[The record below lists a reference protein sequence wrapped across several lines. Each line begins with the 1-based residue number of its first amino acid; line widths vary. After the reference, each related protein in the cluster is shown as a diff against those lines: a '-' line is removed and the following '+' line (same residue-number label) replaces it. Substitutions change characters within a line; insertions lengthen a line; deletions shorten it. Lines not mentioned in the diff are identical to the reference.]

1 MNEMITLD
9 EMLGEYFSTR
19 DDGGCHFD
27 LRNEQDFYHF
37 ESFLIDKGYSEHF
50 DKKKLQEIYNLKSED
65 FSSDIENVWKK
76 VKRLVTSGMEVV
88 TRKFSNYSDSI
99 RGSIGDKELDQTF
112 EITIP
117 YIEEP
122 NIIEVSKLITREI
135 SPESEISDEPR
146 NNTDDDQSSV
156 EAIPDGDVENI
167 KEGAVEAIKGY
178 YNESLT
184 CLNIIKKHGHSINVN
199 LLYESPS
206 VEKNDE
212 MIVVNLNNPNGGSV
226 KKIIDEVNRYNLLLK
241 QLSGKKYEELL
252 SIIQIASDNMS
263 DHLIN
268 EVGLSGGV
276 IREVILTGKTEIS
289 KGVSHKADIRL
300 KITKNSVQS
309 YKAYSLKMYS
319 SKSLNLANLGSLS
332 AVGKLTDLET
342 NKNFLSELE
351 KNKTYKMS
359 KVAYLKVEALKN
371 QFQSN
376 KINGKTLI
384 SDLSLIPVPNDID
397 IKKLIDA
404 QIEQIE
410 LINKSEQSKDA
421 IVDNLREIRRIIGFS
436 MNPIYSQYVYVAIKN
451 YIKNIDNK
459 QNFCKN
465 LLDILGFSDKDT
477 DILLSVVGPKQ
488 IKLGKSEIITKHPEL
503 NLDDVDVTY
512 KPGSVTIDVINTVNK
527 KSLIKFTSKEGASV
541 LFGTVKF

>member
-65 FSSDIENVWKK
+65 FSSDIEHVWKK

-88 TRKFSNYSDSI
+88 TRKFSNYSDRI

-122 NIIEVSKLITREI
+122 NINLVSKLITPEI

-146 NNTDDDQSSV
+146 NNTDYDQSSV

-167 KEGAVEAIKGY
+167 KEGAVTAIKGY

-184 CLNIIKKHGHSINVN
+184 CLNIIQKHGYSINVN

-212 MIVVNLNNPNGGSV
+212 MIVVNLDNPNGGSV

-241 QLSGKKYEELL
+241 QVSGKKYEELL
-252 SIIQIASDNMS
+252 SIIKMASNNMS

-276 IREVILTGKTEIS
+276 IREVILTGKTEMS

-300 KITKNSVQS
+300 KITKNSIQS

-319 SKSLNLANLGSLS
+319 SKTLNLANLGGLT
-332 AVGKLTDLET
+332 AVEKLTDKKTNET
-342 NKNFLSELE
+342 FLSELE
-351 KNKTYKMS
+351 KEKDYKIY
-359 KVAYLKVEALKN
+359 KLAYKKVETLKN

-376 KINGKTLI
+376 KINVQTLI
-384 SDLSLIPVPNDID
+384 SNLSLISVPNDIK
-397 IKKLIDA
+397 IKIDA
-404 QIEQIE
+404 QIE
-410 LINKSEQSKDA
+410 LIKSKQSNGE
-421 IVDNLREIRRIIGFS
+421 IVDNIREIRRLVGFP
-436 MNPIYSQYVYVAIKN
+436 MNPIYSQYVYLTIKN

-459 QNFCKN
+459 QIFCKN

-488 IKLGKSEIITKHPEL
+488 VKQGKSEIITKHPEL

-512 KPGSVTIDVINTVNK
+512 KPESVTIDVINKKNK
-527 KSLIKFTSKEGASV
+527 NSLIKLTTKEGASV
-541 LFGTVKF
+541 LFGTVNFK

>member
-50 DKKKLQEIYNLKSED
+50 DKKKLQEIYNLTSED
-65 FSSDIENVWKK
+65 FSSDIKNVWEK

-88 TRKFSNYSDSI
+88 TRKFSNYSDRI

-122 NIIEVSKLITREI
+122 NIIDFSKLITPEI

-212 MIVVNLNNPNGGSV
+212 MIVVNLDNPNGGSV

-241 QLSGKKYEELL
+241 QVSGKKYEELL

-300 KITKNSVQS
+300 KITKNSIQS

-319 SKSLNLANLGSLS
+319 SKTLNLANLGGRG
-332 AVGKLTDLET
+332 AVGKLTDEATNET
-342 NKNFLSELE
+342 FLLELE
-351 KNKTYKMS
+351 KNEDYKIY
-359 KVAYLKVEALKN
+359 KLAYRKVETLKN

-376 KINGKTLI
+376 KIDVKTLI
-384 SDLSLIPVPNDID
+384 SGLSLIRVPNDIK
-397 IKKLIDA
+397 IKKSIDD
-404 QIEQIE
+404 QIER
-410 LINKSEQSKDA
+410 INKSEQSKDA
-421 IVDNLREIRRIIGFS
+421 IVDNLREIRRIIGFP
-436 MNPIYSQYVYVAIKN
+436 MNPIYSQYVYEAIKN
-451 YIKNIDNK
+451 YIQNIDNK

-477 DILLSVVGPKQ
+477 DILLSIVGPKQ
-488 IKLGKSEIITKHPEL
+488 VNQRKSEIITKHPEL
-503 NLDDVDVTY
+503 NLDNVDVTY
-512 KPGSVTIDVINTVNK
+512 KPGTVTIDVINTVNK
-527 KSLIKFTSKEGASV
+527 KSLIKFTAKEGASV